1 MYQLLKKDKEFKW
14 EPKHEKA
21 FQAIK
26 DYLTSNHVIK
36 LPTGRGTFSLYVD
49 GSKTGLGATLLETI
63 NDQTHVVGY
72 ASRATTKT
80 ERNSFS
86 VTELELSAIAFA
98 LKSFR
103 HLVYSP
109 QRLKIFTDH
118 AAIVN
123 IFAGKSEAAT
133 KRISSFVSYISEYN
147 FDLYHVSGIHN
158 AFADMLSRLP
168 DYSNAST
175 SMPEIVNMVEDNVE
189 SSRPPLRRSPRIAA
203 MMAQKQLEQQSEV
216 VRHVPKPT
224 PSRKV
229 KRSAT
234 KMNPPGEIPIDRT
247 LDRVTAVPPDGP
259 PIKQSN
265 PEIRPPQLS
274 LIKPSNPHSVT
285 KLPKADMSSPID
297 AVNNNAFGDIINTF
311 EPKPLYE
318 NDNLKVQFADRFHGS
333 VPARTR
339 DKVRELALKDYNI
352 GISRDDLRRN
362 QRMCPYLRDLI
373 TYLEHRILPTNK
385 QQAKRIINQEENYCL
400 IGDILFRIPKCLDL
414 YDDSKLRIQLV
425 IPETLADFIISA
437 KHDKFMGLGHA
448 GFLRCYLSIKR
459 KYYIHDLANK
469 LRDYI
474 GKCGLCLKLKQSKKR
489 KTDVPLQPAVG
500 RSCTGPWQRVQID
513 HAWPFRSSKY
523 SSKHIIVITDEFSQF
538 TWLFPV
544 DSTGA
549 EEAFTCLNKL
559 IRIHGI
565 PFRGIA
571 SDRGASFT
579 SGIMAAVSQ
588 TYGVKWSFDLSN
600 NPSSTGLVEHKVK
613 MMKELLKYATLG
625 NPDLDV
631 FESVTDCQYS
641 LNNTSS
647 SVTGLTPHYAFY
659 GWDCVDPTDHNLDVD
674 SLIPAGPIRFA
685 EELRNE
691 ARRRNS
697 LIKQCK
703 VIAAQHMKHTYDRSI
718 AALPELQKGDLVL
731 IDSHNHPRSSKT
743 MRSFKVRKS
752 GPYHIHTVDKHHCV
766 LADMNGRILPDLYPV
781 RKLQK
786 IDGYRDTFPA
796 DMVNVNMVD
805 DACIES
811 AEQPVA
817 VDTLSSH
824 ARVTASDDSVCDL
837 GNRIGD
843 ACNERAEHMNAE
855 ATPPIAAQVP
865 ALCDSVN
872 KTDSDSPLPYGDDSP
887 IVTHVDETGAIRN
900 LDDVTDSC
908 LNYEYNL
915 VSLMDEISGPLR
927 IGNRTRVRRGNL
939 EVLCYPLGIKQA
951 GTYIPLQSLH

>member
-1 MYQLLKKDKEFKW
+1 M
-14 EPKHEKA
+14 
-21 FQAIK
+21 
-26 DYLTSNHVIK
+26 
-36 LPTGRGTFSLYVD
+36 
-49 GSKTGLGATLLETI
+49 TLRT
-63 NDQTHVVGY
+63 N
-72 ASRATTKT
+72 
-80 ERNSFS
+80 
-86 VTELELSAIAFA
+86 
-98 LKSFR
+98 
-103 HLVYSP
+103 
-109 QRLKIFTDH
+109 
-118 AAIVN
+118 
-123 IFAGKSEAAT
+123 
-133 KRISSFVSYISEYN
+133 
-147 FDLYHVSGIHN
+147 SGI
-158 AFADMLSRLP
+158 
-168 DYSNAST
+168 T
-175 SMPEIVNMVEDNVE
+175 SVNV
-189 SSRPPLRRSPRIAA
+189 
-203 MMAQKQLEQQSEV
+203 
-216 VRHVPKPT
+216 
-224 PSRKV
+224 
-229 KRSAT
+229 
-234 KMNPPGEIPIDRT
+234 
-247 LDRVTAVPPDGP
+247 
-259 PIKQSN
+259 
-265 PEIRPPQLS
+265 
-274 LIKPSNPHSVT
+274 
-285 KLPKADMSSPID
+285 
-297 AVNNNAFGDIINTF
+297 
-311 EPKPLYE
+311 
-318 NDNLKVQFADRFHGS
+318 
-333 VPARTR
+333 
-339 DKVRELALKDYNI
+339 
-352 GISRDDLRRN
+352 
-362 QRMCPYLRDLI
+362 
-373 TYLEHRILPTNK
+373 
-385 QQAKRIINQEENYCL
+385 
-400 IGDILFRIPKCLDL
+400 
-414 YDDSKLRIQLV
+414 
-425 IPETLADFIISA
+425 
-437 KHDKFMGLGHA
+437 
-448 GFLRCYLSIKR
+448 
-459 KYYIHDLANK
+459 
-469 LRDYI
+469 
-474 GKCGLCLKLKQSKKR
+474 KLKQSKKC
-489 KTDVPLQPAVG
+489 KTDVPLQPAAG

-513 HAWPFRSSKY
+513 HAGPFRSSRY

-631 FESVTDCQYS
+631 FESVADCQYS

-674 SLIPAGPIRFA
+674 SLIPTGPIRFA

-718 AALPELQKGDLVL
+718 AALPELQMGDLVL

-752 GPYHIHTVDKHHCV
+752 GPFHIHTVDKHHCV

-781 RKLQK
+781 RKLKK

-824 ARVTASDDSVCDL
+824 ARVTASDDSVCDM

-872 KTDSDSPLPYGDDSP
+872 ETDSDSPLPYGDDSP
-887 IVTHVDETGAIRN
+887 IVTHVDETGTIRN

-915 VSLMDEISGPLR
+915 VSLMDEITGPLR
-927 IGNRTRVRRGNL
+927 IGILTRVRRGNL
-939 EVLCYPLGIKQA
+939 EVLCYPLCIKQA